1 MIRSFRR
8 KALEQYWINGVRKGI
23 NPAFLSRI
31 NRQLQAL
38 DAATAPGQMNV
49 SGWGFHPLKGNR
61 SGEYAVSVNA
71 NWRLR
76 FGWSGADAIDVDLED
91 YH

>member
-1 MIRSFRR
+1 MIQSFRS

-61 SGEYAVSVNA
+61 SGDYAVSVNA
-71 NWRLR
+71 NWRLT
-76 FGWSGADAIDVDLED
+76 FGWSGADAVDVDLED